1 MIVIDW
7 DRIGSGRIDHDGAQ
21 FSGAVV
27 RHSAV
32 AAPLVFQEQ
41 FQP

>member
-7 DRIGSGRIDHDGAQ
+7 DRIGSGRIDHDGTQ

-27 RHSAV
+27 GHPAIT
-32 AAPLVFQEQ
+32 APLVFQEQ
-41 FQP
+41 FKQ